1 VMLDRWRTPGVRQRS
16 RNWRDGPTNQE
27 CHPRGLEVGTEVDE
41 LLTLHVEAVAEVMRL
56 VVLARSV
63 LVGVASRP

>member
-1 VMLDRWRTPGVRQRS
+1 
-16 RNWRDGPTNQE
+16 
-27 CHPRGLEVGTEVDE
+27 VGTEVDE